1 MSWFIGFQDLIRF
14 DEDASDSTHPVWRE
28 DGSSRWGYIFPVDL
42 GAPGNL
48 KAPGNPFLVNL
59 VGQLGLEL
67 LEFPNPFDLVPL
79 SALDTLGSLE
89 VLALRGVLGSHH
101 YPVDPEGLVEPVR
114 LI

>member
-59 VGQLGLEL
+59 ETNQEQVVVLETRNSSL
-67 LEFPNPFDLVPL
+67 CCWSVVDLP
-79 SALDTLGSLE
+79 
-89 VLALRGVLGSHH
+89 
-101 YPVDPEGLVEPVR
+101 
-114 LI
+114 